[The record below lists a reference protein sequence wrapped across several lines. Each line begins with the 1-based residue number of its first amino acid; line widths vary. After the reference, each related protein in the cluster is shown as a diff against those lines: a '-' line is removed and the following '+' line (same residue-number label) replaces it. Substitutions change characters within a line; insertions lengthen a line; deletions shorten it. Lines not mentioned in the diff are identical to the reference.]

1 MTRNRRIFL
10 FVLVLVLDFVAW
22 HVQYAACMYFL
33 NRPPMVPMSFTA
45 IFALYWVLFPPRETY
60 EEGLIE
66 IRRGGDL
73 VRVWTDDPGT
83 SEGDVERAYDRM
95 VARSSRARSICE
107 QLRANAVQ
115 VLDEETNRG
124 TVYYRVWP

>member
-10 FVLVLVLDFVAW
+10 FVLVLGIDLLVSWLFGRVL
-22 HVQYAACMYFL
+22 
-33 NRPPMVPMSFTA
+33 PMPFTA

-107 QLRANAVQ
+107 QLQANAVQ